1 MKAQRIEQLT
11 SSIEKRF
18 QTTMIGSLARV
29 EDYFGFV
36 WGHNKD
42 MISIEQSDNR
52 NVWQDL
58 RDDILDH
65 CNYQMR
71 AALNDIRKFIQED
84 SKDAVSFKASY
95 SSKSLQ
101 NQGE

>member
-1 MKAQRIEQLT
+1 MDQENVQLLI

-29 EDYFGFV
+29 EDYLGFV
-36 WGHNKD
+36 WGHNKE
-42 MISIEQSDNR
+42 MISIEQSDHR
-52 NVWQDL
+52 QIWQDL

-71 AALNDIRKFIQED
+71 AALMDISKIVRKEN
-84 SKDAVSFKASY
+84 SKQGVTQSY
-95 SSKSLQ
+95 QLKC
-101 NQGE
+101 NRN